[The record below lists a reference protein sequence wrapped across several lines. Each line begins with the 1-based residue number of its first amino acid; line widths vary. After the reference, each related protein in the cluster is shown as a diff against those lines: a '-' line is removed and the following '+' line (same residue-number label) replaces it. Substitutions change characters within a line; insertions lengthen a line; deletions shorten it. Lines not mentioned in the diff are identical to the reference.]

1 MHSSRDRILEAA
13 VRVYAEQGF
22 RGATTRRIAE
32 EAGVNEITVFRH
44 FGSKDALI
52 TEALRACATQPSAV
66 DLPEVPRDPQR
77 ELAAWSAAE
86 LADMREHRALIG
98 RVISEMGEHPE
109 IIACTSAGAL
119 SAEQRLCA
127 YVERLRAHGLAPAA
141 GPSGGL
147 CDLDRAA
154 VSMLMSALFADAMWR
169 DTMPSSCALPT
180 DRAVEM
186 YVRIFLL
193 AVGVQQAPRPARA
206 VPAAARV
213 TKHPTNPTK

>member
-52 TEALRACATQPSAV
+52 TEALRACATHPSAV

-86 LADMREHRALIG
+86 LADLREHRALIG

-154 VSMLMSALFADAMWR
+154 VSMLMSALFATRCGATR
-169 DTMPSSCALPT
+169 C
-180 DRAVEM
+180 R
-186 YVRIFLL
+186 
-193 AVGVQQAPRPARA
+193 
-206 VPAAARV
+206 AAARSP
-213 TKHPTNPTK
+213 PTARSRCTSASFCSRWAYSRRRGPPAPCRPPRA